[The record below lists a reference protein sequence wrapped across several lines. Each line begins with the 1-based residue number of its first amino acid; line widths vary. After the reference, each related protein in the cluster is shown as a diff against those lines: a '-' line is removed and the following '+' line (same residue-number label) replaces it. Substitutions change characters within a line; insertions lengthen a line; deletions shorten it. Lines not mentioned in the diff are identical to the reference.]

1 MMHISSFSKFMADV
15 VNINQTRL
23 DELDT
28 NVDAL
33 FDALR
38 NDDVFGPY
46 VLDKI
51 PQGSWPHETIIKPI
65 EDHEFDADV
74 LIKLEA
80 HPAWEVNPSSY
91 LVQLEAALARHGT
104 YGDMIDDDT
113 KSRCIRV
120 IYANEHHVDLVPYR
134 IRDDGRKVIVNRD
147 VDDWEDTDPEGFTAW
162 MHTKDKIANRNM
174 RKVIRLLKYLRDH
187 HSTFEGT
194 PSVILTA
201 LVGAQV
207 TADHKAANPVYYD
220 NLPTALLHIV
230 IDLDNYLQA
239 NVEKPTIVDPS
250 GARHPDGTPVDFD
263 HRWDQT
269 AYDTFRNEI
278 HDHTA
283 DIEAAYLESDSDKS
297 VKLWQQVF
305 GDGFPAPKTKKN
317 AARLST
323 AAGGAAMLSASH
335 RKPQGG

>member
-1 MMHISSFSKFMADV
+1 MMHISSFTKFMADV

-28 NVDAL
+28 NVDSL
-33 FDALR
+33 FNALR

-46 VLDKI
+46 VLAKI
-51 PQGSWPHETIIKPI
+51 PQGSWPHETIIKPL

-74 LIKLEA
+74 LIKLAA
-80 HPAWEVNPSSY
+80 HPAWEASPSSY

-104 YGDMIDDDT
+104 YGAMIDHDT
-113 KSRCIRV
+113 KSRCVRV

-134 IRDDGRKVIVNRD
+134 IHEDGRKAIVNRD

-162 MHTKDKIANRNM
+162 IQAKDKITKRNM

-187 HSTFEGT
+187 HGTFEAT

-207 TADHKAANPVYYD
+207 TVNRTAANPGYYD
-220 NLPTALLHIV
+220 DLPTALLHIV
-230 IDLDNYLQA
+230 NDLDDYLQD
-239 NVEKPTIVDPS
+239 NIYRPTIVDPS
-250 GARHPDGTPVDFD
+250 GAQHPDGTPVNFD

-269 AYDTFRNEI
+269 AYDTLRNEM
-278 HDHTA
+278 HDHA
-283 DIEAAYLESDSDKS
+283 AAIKAAYLESDNDKS
-297 VKLWQQVF
+297 VELWQQVF
-305 GDGFPAPKTKKN
+305 GDSFPAPATKKN
-317 AARLST
+317 AGRLGAA
-323 AAGGAAMLSASH
+323 AAGAATVSASH